1 MKRSAAGESEKFMK
15 KILGEGIENEYD
27 NNGGG
32 ERPSKRLRMMDAES
46 DVCSVSS
53 IDSELEGCARTRPM
67 KSNHSSMHQDRSDSF
82 SNDTLSE
89 YDARELYN
97 LRAED
102 IKSSTRYS
110 QHQNSGS
117 YNINDADIISQAVQ
131 SILPKE
137 DMLYSDNSN
146 IKLPIPLAKTPK
158 IQYSLRKPHQR
169 VMQNLSTN
177 VPSLQHRQVHCPG
190 QTPIERFIPPVTK
203 VEEIVNMAI
212 QEEVITNDL
221 DEYFILNHPQLV
233 SEEVTVEEIVMDD
246 IVTAIY
252 DEETAS
258 ENLIFNEQVITT
270 VEEPNMLNIEQAS
283 IEGLPNSEI
292 IVPSDGFEHVA
303 SSIDNFVV
311 DYEVESLPLKQQS
324 IPNED
329 IILGDGVYKA
339 SQMVKMTTH
348 LNLNNCL
355 VQTIRNVTLQEAM
368 ETFQRND
375 PMVVECNLEF
385 EKSQEISF
393 T

>member
-15 KILGEGIENEYD
+15 KILGEGMENEYD
-27 NNGGG
+27 NGDR
-32 ERPSKRLRMMDAES
+32 ERPSKRSKIMDNES

-53 IDSELEGCARTRPM
+53 IDSEPEGCARTRPM
-67 KSNHSSMHQDRSDSF
+67 KSNHSSIHQDRSDSL

-89 YDARELYN
+89 YDTRELYN

-102 IKSSTRYS
+102 IKPSARYS
-110 QHQNSGS
+110 KHQNSGS
-117 YNINDADIISQAVQ
+117 YNINDTDIISQAVA

-137 DMLYSDNSN
+137 EMFYSDNSN
-146 IKLPIPLAKTPK
+146 IKLPTSLAKTPK

-169 VMQNLSTN
+169 VMQNMSN
-177 VPSLQHRQVHCPG
+177 VPSLHHHQVHYPD
-190 QTPIERFIPPVTK
+190 QTSIEQFIPSGPK
-203 VEEIVNMAI
+203 LEGIANMAI
-212 QEEVITNDL
+212 QEEVITTDL
-221 DEYFILNHPQLV
+221 DQYFIHNHPQLV

-258 ENLIFNEQVITT
+258 DNLIFNEQVITT
-270 VEEPNMLNIEQAS
+270 VEDPNMLNIAQAS
-283 IEGLPNSEI
+283 VEGLPNTDVD
-292 IVPSDGFEHVA
+292 VPSDGFEHVA
-303 SSIDNFVV
+303 SSVDNFVV
-311 DYEVESLPLKQQS
+311 DYAVEPLPLKQQS

-339 SQMVKMTTH
+339 SQKVRMTTH
-348 LNLNNCL
+348 LKLNNCL
-355 VQTIRNVTLQEAM
+355 VQTIRNVTLKEAM

-375 PMVVECNLEF
+375 PTVIECNLEF
-385 EKSQEISF
+385 AKSQQISI